1 MNEQQQQRRNQM
13 IILLIAAMSAIP
25 FGIAWLMKNNPN
37 IIPRESTNNGL
48 LITPIITTERSDL
61 QGFDDFSI
69 EHLKE
74 LNGHWVIMNIVPK
87 NTCNKLCQ
95 DAIFKTKQLR
105 LMMNKDLVRIRRAV
119 LLMGKMDVNTWCPPK
134 KNSNIK
140 AGCWE
145 NDSRLLHI
153 IPSQTMKQNVITI
166 SNGKAIEGM
175 LIIMDPLGNLMMQYE
190 SGFDPY
196 KVKADLKKLLRIS
209 QIG

>member
-25 FGIAWLMKNNPN
+25 FGIAWLMKNNPDF
-37 IIPRESTNNGL
+37 IPRDSTNNGS
-48 LITPIITTERSDL
+48 LITPVVMTERIDL
-61 QGFDDFSI
+61 QGFDKFSI

-87 NTCNKLCQ
+87 NTCNELCQ

-119 LLMGKMDVNTWCPPK
+119 LLMEEMDIKSWCPPK
-134 KNSNIK
+134 KNNTIK

-145 NDSRLLHI
+145 EDSRLLHVT
-153 IPSQTMKQNVITI
+153 PSQAMKQKIITI
-166 SNGKAIEGM
+166 SHGKTIEGM
-175 LIIMDPLGNLMMQYE
+175 LLIMDPLGNLMMQYE